1 MSSSAISPQLQN
13 VLDRLQGVVRVSG
26 GFQAKCPCRNDDDNP
41 SFSVSEGDGGK
52 VVVYCHAGRC
62 DTKQACESMGIT
74 MSDLYPPKQPKKL
87 DLIAKYRYL
96 DETGTLLFEKLRYV
110 DAATGKKE
118 FRQRKPD
125 GNGGWEYKLGDTP
138 RVLYN
143 LPQVLKAKETGTP
156 IWVVE
161 GEKDVDTLVKMGVCA
176 TTMPNGAGTWLP
188 IHTEA
193 LAGAVVEIIADN
205 DEAGL
210 KHAKG
215 VYEELV
221 DAGCDA
227 QVWICK
233 KGKDISDH
241 VAAGG
246 AIEELQQ
253 VDLATIDGEKTEEV
267 RVISDTHEG
276 RAINEIF
283 ELLDRDDMSES
294 QKLSRAQ
301 LIISRTSSTK
311 IVDTGRLVTWSDFVK
326 ETDDDS
332 YDWVIPGLLERN
344 ERVIIVAAE
353 GVGKTMLARQVAIC
367 VGMGIHPFT
376 YQPIRPQTTL
386 SVDLE
391 NPERIIRRTSRSIY
405 GAAYS
410 VSKNENPQAHLLIK
424 PQGLN
429 LLVPED
435 RAVLEEMLEKT
446 QPAILVMGP
455 LYKSFIDPGGRT
467 SEAVAI
473 EVARYLD
480 TIRDIYQCAMWL
492 EHHAP
497 LGTSMTTRE
506 LRPFGSAVWSRWPEF
521 GVSLSPDATG
531 MAFHYDV
538 RHFRGAR
545 DERQWPT
552 RIKRGKRFPF
562 EVVEWPASLKAPT

>member
-1 MSSSAISPQLQN
+1 
-13 VLDRLQGVVRVSG
+13 
-26 GFQAKCPCRNDDDNP
+26 
-41 SFSVSEGDGGK
+41 
-52 VVVYCHAGRC
+52 
-62 DTKQACESMGIT
+62 

-87 DLIAKYRYL
+87 DLVAKYRYL
-96 DETGTLLFEKLRYV
+96 DETGALLFEKLRYI
-110 DAATGKKE
+110 DATTGKKE

-143 LPQVLKAKETGTP
+143 LPQVIKAKETKTP

-161 GEKDVDTLVKMGVCA
+161 GEKDVDTLVKMGICA

-210 KHAKG
+210 KHAKS
-215 VYEELV
+215 VYEELI

-227 QVWICK
+227 QVWVCK
-233 KGKDISDH
+233 KGKDVTDH
-241 VAAGG
+241 IVAGG
-246 AIEELQQ
+246 AIDELQQ
-253 VDLATIDGEKTEEV
+253 VDLSAIKDKPQETTPVLDE
-267 RVISDTHEG
+267 SHEG

-283 ELLDRDDMSES
+283 EIFERDDMSQS

-301 LIISRTSSTK
+301 LIISRSSSTK
-311 IVDTGRLVTWSDFVK
+311 LVDTGRLISWQDFVK

-344 ERVIIVAAE
+344 ERVIVVAAE

-376 YQPIRPQTTL
+376 YQRIKPQITL

-405 GAAYS
+405 AAAHS
-410 VSKNENPQAHLLIK
+410 VSGNNNPQAHLLIK

-429 LLVPED
+429 LLKVED
-435 RAVLEEMLEKT
+435 RAVLEEMMERI
-446 QPAILVMGP
+446 QPSILVMGP

-480 TIRDIYQCAMWL
+480 VVRDTFQCAMWL

-497 LGTSMTTRE
+497 LGNSMTTRE

-521 GVSLSPDATG
+521 GVSLQPDATG
-531 MAFHYDV
+531 MAFHYDI

-562 EVVEWPASLKAPT
+562 EVVDWPSSVKT